1 MLRRLLPFLALGLL
15 TLPALADDPS
25 VGATAAGQVVADAL
39 REYAEADVALVPA
52 GVLKETDRKDD
63 ATASLAFQGDS
74 VVVVGVSGGKLREA
88 LERSVAAYPQAS
100 VGFLQISGL
109 EASFRK
115 GAPANDRIISVTVGG
130 VKLDDEKV
138 YAVAM
143 PLSLQQG
150 QLGYANLWE
159 TSTILRRFD
168 KATLA
173 TIVRGRRVGAFA
185 ARWSP
190 QG

>member
-1 MLRRLLPFLALGLL
+1 MLRPLLPLIASLLLAV
-15 TLPALADDPS
+15 PCLADDPS
-25 VGATAAGQVVADAL
+25 VGATAAGQAVADAL
-39 REYAEADVALVPA
+39 RAYAEADIALVPA
-52 GVLKETDRKDD
+52 GLLRESDKNDD
-63 ATASLAFQGDS
+63 ATTSLAFQGDGL
-74 VVVVGVSGGKLREA
+74 VVVGVTGTKLREA
-88 LERSVAAYPQAS
+88 LERSVAAFPQAS

-115 GAPANDRIISVTVGG
+115 AAPANDRITTVSVGG
-130 VKLDDEKV
+130 AKLEDDKV
-138 YAVAM
+138 YTVAM

-168 KATLA
+168 KATLLSV
-173 TIVRGRRVGAFA
+173 VRGRRVGAFVG
-185 ARWSP
+185 RWSP